1 MTEVVIVQNLH
12 GVTIK
17 RCCAS
22 CQHKGIEADGTRVC
36 TKMML
41 KVKSDFCCGLWQMAY
56 GLKRLRTNKL

>member
-1 MTEVVIVQNLH
+1 MAEVMNMH
-12 GVTIK
+12 GVGVQK
-17 RCCAS
+17 CCAS

-56 GLKRLRTNKL
+56 GLKRLRIAH

>member
-1 MTEVVIVQNLH
+1 MTEMVIVQNLH

-22 CQHKGIEADGTRVC
+22 CEHRGIEADGTRVC

-56 GLKRLRTNKL
+56 GLKRLRTNK

>member
-56 GLKRLRTNKL
+56 GLKRLRTNK

>member
-1 MTEVVIVQNLH
+1 MTEMVDVQNLH

-22 CQHKGIEADGTRVC
+22 CEHRGIEADGTRVC

>member
-1 MTEVVIVQNLH
+1 MTEMVIVQNLH

-56 GLKRLRTNKL
+56 GLKRLRTNK

>member
-1 MTEVVIVQNLH
+1 MAEVMNMH
-12 GVTIK
+12 GVSVK
-17 RCCAS
+17 KCCAS

-56 GLKRLRTNKL
+56 GLKRLRTNK